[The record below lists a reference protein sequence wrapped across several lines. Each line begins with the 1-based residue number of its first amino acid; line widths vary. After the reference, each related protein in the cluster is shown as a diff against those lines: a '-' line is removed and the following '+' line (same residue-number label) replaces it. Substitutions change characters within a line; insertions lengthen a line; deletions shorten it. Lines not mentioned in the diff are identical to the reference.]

1 MTHRTDSAPTVEVIL
16 AMLHHARNMFPEACL
31 FGEIRA
37 EDAARA
43 LQGCLGIMRPVIEP
57 VYSAQREMSADP
69 NELNA
74 WMADCVEHAKLQGCT
89 RIRVSDCKS
98 DDGEP
103 EVMLIEG
110 WLPMD
115 VSDEMMGTPRFRF
128 NDVNADVC
136 LGVVS
141 KEEFLRNGQ

>member
-1 MTHRTDSAPTVEVIL
+1 MTHRTDDAPTVEVIL

-57 VYSAQREMSADP
+57 DCFAQTAEEFATEEARSDWIRQNVDRARK
-69 NELNA
+69 
-74 WMADCVEHAKLQGCT
+74 CGCT
-89 RIRVSDCKS
+89 RIRLSDCKS

-103 EVMLIEG
+103 TVFLLEAWRPV
-110 WLPMD
+110 D
-115 VSDEMMGTPRFRF
+115 VSDEMMGTPRFVF
-128 NDVNADVC
+128 PDMPLDPLELEMHDV
-136 LGVVS
+136 
-141 KEEFLRNGQ
+141 E